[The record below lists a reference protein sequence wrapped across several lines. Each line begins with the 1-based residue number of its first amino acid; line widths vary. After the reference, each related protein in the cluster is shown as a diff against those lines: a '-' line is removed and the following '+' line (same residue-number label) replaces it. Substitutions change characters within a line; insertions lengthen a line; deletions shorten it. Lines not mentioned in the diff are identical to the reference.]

1 MEEYHVQTVRIGLKK
16 DSALY
21 RRIVKYAESEGATV
35 AAVVDTLVTL
45 GSHKAMREVLDKL
58 EKQK

>member
-1 MEEYHVQTVRIGLKK
+1 MNEYHTQTVKIGLKK

-21 RRIVKYAESEGATV
+21 RRIVEYAESEGATV
-35 AAVVDTLVTL
+35 AAVVDTLLTL

>member
-1 MEEYHVQTVRIGLKK
+1 MDEYHTQTVKIGLKK
-16 DSALY
+16 NSTLY

-35 AAVVDTLVTL
+35 TAVVDTLITL
-45 GSHKAMREVLDKL
+45 GSHRSMREVLDKL

>member
-1 MEEYHVQTVRIGLKK
+1 MDEYHTQTVKIGLKK
-16 DSALY
+16 NSPLY